1 MTLKMQQNDFYLEI
15 NENCNILNNLKF
27 NLEHNFD
34 FNEPLD
40 YIERVIGDSQ
50 ININISI
57 NENKSSSS
65 EEPNIKQRS
74 KSNKSRKIPDIEEY
88 FSKDENLCDWLAQN
102 NNAEILINNEIKTL
116 LEKIFDK
123 RYKLYPNNVCS
134 LSEYSTYIKNK
145 VEIYCKEDKEMS
157 IYILY
162 ILNNSFKTLMKYIDE
177 KTNIELLKMA
187 DYQSIKEIIYHI
199 GKDVKKIFKEAVN
212 TLNKGFDFE
221 FSNVLFVKFND
232 YLKENNK
239 LKEPELVH
247 AALIQENKEF
257 VKCFKNLNQLKYT
270 RNIAKW
276 VIHTH
281 EENTMDDNQSKNKS
295 NKTIEN
301 NLNNNICKYNENK
314 NNNNNCN
321 SPSKK
326 NKSKKK
332 IISNNE
338 QSIDNKDLSINQNES
353 DNKDV
358 NNLKIEDLV
367 SFINEPKAKNNNKKK
382 NKKKKNKK
390 KEKNEDITQEN
401 KSTIE
406 NNNKVN
412 KSEIENDL
420 IVDEFKKSIEE
431 FTTKNNKFLYP
442 KKIEPC
448 ISESFIKLLESY

>member
-1 MTLKMQQNDFYLEI
+1 MNHKMSQNDFYLEF
-15 NENCNILNNLKF
+15 NENCGVLSNLNF
-27 NLEHNFD
+27 NLENNFD
-34 FNEPLD
+34 FHESLD
-40 YIERVIGDSQ
+40 YIDRAIGDSH
-50 ININISI
+50 ININISK
-57 NENKSSSS
+57 NDNKSSSS
-65 EEPNIKQRS
+65 EESNVKQRS
-74 KSNKSRKIPDIEEY
+74 NSNKSRNMPDIEEY
-88 FSKDENLCDWLAQN
+88 FTKDEKLCDWLDQN
-102 NNAEILINNEIKTL
+102 NNIEILIIKEIKTL

-145 VEIYCKEDKEMS
+145 VDIYCNEDREMS

-162 ILNNSFKTLMKYIDE
+162 VLNNSFKDLMKYIDE
-177 KTNIELLKMA
+177 ITNIETLKMA

-199 GKDVKKIFKEAVN
+199 GKDLKKIFKEAVN
-212 TLNKGFDFE
+212 TLHKGFDFE

-257 VKCFKNLNQLKYT
+257 VKCFKNLNEIKYT
-270 RNIAKW
+270 RNLAKW
-276 VIHTH
+276 ILDTH
-281 EENTMDDNQSKNKS
+281 DEIMMDDNQQKNKK
-295 NKTIEN
+295 NKNNDN
-301 NLNNNICKYNENK
+301 NLNNNISESKENK
-314 NNNNNCN
+314 FNNICN

-332 IISNNE
+332 DNSNNE
-338 QSIDNKDLSINQNES
+338 QSKDNIDLNISQNES

-367 SFINEPKAKNNNKKK
+367 SFINEPKTKNNNKKK

-390 KEKNEDITQEN
+390 KEKNDDIIQEN
-401 KSTIE
+401 KPTKE
-406 NNNKVN
+406 NNNE
-412 KSEIENDL
+412 SEKENDL